1 MPASVS
7 KQAFTG
13 GMPKTF
19 VLSAEDETWVKST
32 VGSIR
37 EELKRMLPAGTR
49 FEETVLSIITR
60 ERHYVSC
67 AVPNTDLNSAFLCRL
82 LALRLACLRITRH
95 THVEGASYMNVSDC
109 L

>member
-1 MPASVS
+1 LADLSFRRQILVQYFILFQFLLNLTPATAS

-19 VLSAEDETWVKST
+19 VIDQESETWVKAK
-32 VGSIR
+32 VAAIR
-37 EELKRMLPAGTR
+37 EELRKMLPDGPR

-67 AVPNTDLNSAFLCRL
+67 RS
-82 LALRLACLRITRH
+82 
-95 THVEGASYMNVSDC
+95 
-109 L
+109 

>member
-37 EELKRMLPAGTR
+37 EELKRMLPDGTR

-67 AVPNTDLNSAFLCRL
+67 AVPKKTSTLHSSVAFLL
-82 LALRLACLRITRH
+82 FVLPVLGSLV
-95 THVEGASYMNVSDC
+95 THMSRVPHI
-109 L
+109 